1 MPSRKPARKVA
12 LTIKL
17 PADFCAE
24 VRAFAAREVG
34 RPLYVASISAL
45 VEQALRREL
54 ERLQLVL
61 AGALPLDRS
70 SGRDAPGDEEPPG
83 GGGGRDPAR
92 RPANAAT
99 KH

>member
-12 LTIKL
+12 LTVKL

-54 ERLQLVL
+54 ERLNLVL
-61 AGALPLDRS
+61 TGALPMDRAT
-70 SGRDAPGDEEPPG
+70 GRDAPGEEPPG

-92 RPANAAT
+92 RPVNAST